1 MATQLDIITIP
12 HPTLRQTASDVVVVD
27 KKLLQFIANLQT
39 TLDRKKKPAGV
50 GLAAPQVD
58 KLWRIFA
65 TKLPVHHQSDTPVL
79 RAFINPTIVKKSLK
93 QTFGE
98 DPRDPDLEGCL
109 SIPSLYGPVPRWQW
123 VEIEYQVLQDGE
135 LINQSERFDE
145 FAARVVQ
152 HEIDH
157 LNGILFTDY
166 ALEYDLPLYRQTDSN
181 KKMEEVDPTLIQGI

>member
-12 HPTLRQTASDVVVVD
+12 HPTLRQVASEVVVVD
-27 KKLLQFIANLQT
+27 KKLHQFMTNLQT
-39 TLDRKKKPAGV
+39 TLDMKKKPAGV

-58 KLWRIFA
+58 KLWRIFS
-65 TKLPVHHQSDTPVL
+65 TKLPVGNQSNAPVL
-79 RAFINPTIVKKSLK
+79 RTYINPSIVKKSLK

-123 VEIEYQVLQDGE
+123 VEIEYQTIEDETLV
-135 LINQSERFDE
+135 NRSERFEE

-181 KKMEEVDPTLIQGI
+181 KKMEEIDPSLIQGI